1 MYNDY
6 TRTGI

>member
-1 MYNDY
+1 M